1 MQSLLGIDIG
11 SRSIKLIEIGEEKG
25 VRTLMAAG
33 SMPTPPKS
41 TTSVNSDIDASSYI
55 IKQLVR
61 DTGAK
66 SDQVNIAL
74 PEAQVFTRIIE
85 VPQLSTKELNSAIQW
100 EAEQYIPLPL
110 DQVNLDFTVLQ
121 DAKTTGTGKMQV
133 LLVAAP
139 KALIERYMTIIEL
152 SDLTPVAAETEIIAS
167 ARAIWA
173 SVGNLKNYMIV
184 SMGAQTTDMSILHN
198 GILIFTRSISAG
210 GEALTRALT
219 QSLDFNAS
227 QAEEY
232 KKTYGLNKDVLE
244 GKLVI
249 SMEPIMASM
258 ISEMKRAIAFF
269 GERYANERMDVVIVS
284 GGSSK
289 LPGIVSYVA
298 QAVNIETQIANPWIG
313 ITKEARFAVLD
324 SEGPTFAVAVGLS
337 LRR

>member
-11 SRSIKLIEIGEEKG
+11 SHSIKLIEISEEKG
-25 VRTLMAAG
+25 VRTLLSAG

-41 TTSVNSDIDASSYI
+41 TTSVNAEIDATSYV
-55 IKQLVR
+55 IKQLVK
-61 DTGAK
+61 DTGVK

-139 KALIERYMTIIEL
+139 KALIEKYMTIIEL
-152 SDLTPVAAETEIIAS
+152 SDLIPIAAETEIIAS
-167 ARAIWA
+167 ARAIGA
-173 SVGNLKNYMIV
+173 SAGNLKNYMIA
-184 SMGAQTTDMSILHN
+184 SIGAHTTDMSIVHN

-219 QSLDFNAS
+219 QSLDFNSA

-232 KKTYGLNKDVLE
+232 KKTYGLNKDVLK
-244 GKLVI
+244 GNWLFLW
-249 SMEPIMASM
+249 SRSW
-258 ISEMKRAIAFF
+258 
-269 GERYANERMDVVIVS
+269 
-284 GGSSK
+284 
-289 LPGIVSYVA
+289 LPS
-298 QAVNIETQIANPWIG
+298 
-313 ITKEARFAVLD
+313 
-324 SEGPTFAVAVGLS
+324 
-337 LRR
+337 

>member
-110 DQVNLDFTVLQ
+110 DQVNLDYCV
-121 DAKTTGTGKMQV
+121 TGCQNNWYWKMQV
-133 LLVAAP
+133 LLVYT

-152 SDLTPVAAETEIIAS
+152 SDLTPVAAKRDYRIRTS
-167 ARAIWA
+167 
-173 SVGNLKNYMIV
+173 NL
-184 SMGAQTTDMSILHN
+184 
-198 GILIFTRSISAG
+198 GICR
-210 GEALTRALT
+210 
-219 QSLDFNAS
+219 
-227 QAEEY
+227 
-232 KKTYGLNKDVLE
+232 
-244 GKLVI
+244 
-249 SMEPIMASM
+249 
-258 ISEMKRAIAFF
+258 
-269 GERYANERMDVVIVS
+269 
-284 GGSSK
+284 
-289 LPGIVSYVA
+289 
-298 QAVNIETQIANPWIG
+298 
-313 ITKEARFAVLD
+313 
-324 SEGPTFAVAVGLS
+324 
-337 LRR
+337 